1 MIKYD
6 FLSVF
11 SEYTRLKNMVSYFHE
26 NHQNKGK
33 NLQQSL
39 VEILFALFIGFKAKY
54 QFSNHLPHGTLN
66 FLLVLVYESVL
77 THFLTLLIP
86 HKHTHTHTYMEK
98 HTIHVPKFTFS
109 YFIVCI
115 QCIQCRM
122 NPLSYYSGL
131 KLIAISI
138 LYSDTLYQKEEIHNQ

>member
-77 THFLTLLIP
+77 THSLTLLIP
-86 HKHTHTHTYMEK
+86 HKHTHTYLHGKTHNPCSKIHFFVLHRK
-98 HTIHVPKFTFS
+98 HS
-109 YFIVCI
+109 
-115 QCIQCRM
+115 M
-122 NPLSYYSGL
+122 YSM
-131 KLIAISI
+131 
-138 LYSDTLYQKEEIHNQ
+138 